1 MCNFGVIT
9 VNSNKCNVEPAH
21 VWYKYTYIL
30 CNNNGKRCADAQQD
44 ESQTDPGADNNYA
57 VGSRRFGPCYV
68 CDNLNIAVGIR
79 DEALARA
86 EEIKRRALEAYGDAE
101 NRAYSEVTEVR

>member
-9 VNSNKCNVEPAH
+9 VNSSSCNVEPAH

-30 CNNNGKRCADAQQD
+30 CNDNGKRCADAQQD
-44 ESQTDPGADNNYA
+44 ESQINPGADNNYA
-57 VGSRRFGPCYV
+57 LGSRRLGPCYV
-68 CDNLNIAVGIR
+68 CVNLNIAVGIR

-86 EEIKRRALEAYGDAE
+86 EEIKRRALEAYGDTE